1 MPGLFLAG
9 LAATLGG
16 VTDEGNDVD
25 YESTPLS
32 RIEYITA
39 IVHLYRG
46 ELSRATTWRM
56 RLDTTT
62 NWAVLTAAGLMA
74 FAFREGNNPHWPLLF
89 GTLLISLLLGYE
101 GRRFQLF
108 DVWRSRVRKIEEN
121 FYGPILKR
129 DPVSPQREWGERVAR
144 DLLEPSYKIG
154 FRQAV
159 RARFLRNYWAIYAVL
174 LLSWVV
180 KILVHPVPANSWAQ
194 IRIHLS
200 GSDATAQ
207 SLIPWWV
214 PILYVTCLL
223 AGFAMLVFLVPRIPY
238 DDDDFWRR
246 GRTRPTPTLDT

>member
-1 MPGLFLAG
+1 VD
-9 LAATLGG
+9 
-16 VTDEGNDVD
+16 VTGQENGVD
-25 YESTPLS
+25 YESTPLT
-32 RIEYITA
+32 RTEYITA
-39 IVHLYRG
+39 IIHLYRG

-62 NWAVLTAAGLMA
+62 NWAVLTAAGLLA

-89 GTLLISLLLGYE
+89 GTLLVTLLLGYE

-174 LLSWVV
+174 LLSWGV
-180 KILVHPVPANSWAQ
+180 KILIHPVPADSWAA
-194 IRIHLS
+194 IRRHLS
-200 GSDATAQ
+200 GSDATTQ
-207 SLIPWWV
+207 SLIPWWI
-214 PILYVTCLL
+214 PILYVVCLCV
-223 AGFAMLVFLVPRIPY
+223 GFLLLVFLVPRLPH

-246 GRTRPTPTLDT
+246 GPTDTRPTPALDT